1 MQTEKSVVESE
12 NRYDKL
18 CAENKSGYDG
28 GGLESSETKSEKR
41 DRDKQCAS
49 KIYKSGYDG
58 GGLESSETKSEKRD
72 RDKQCASMQE
82 QRQCANREIGW

>member
-41 DRDKQCAS
+41 DRDMQCAS

-58 GGLESSETKSEKRD
+58 GGLESVQTEKSAGGGLESSARTEAV
-72 RDKQCASMQE
+72 CM
-82 QRQCANREIGW
+82 

>member
-28 GGLESSETKSEKR
+28 GGLESSARTNPVAK
-41 DRDKQCAS
+41 
-49 KIYKSGYDG
+49 
-58 GGLESSETKSEKRD
+58 SETKSEKRD